1 MKMRKIAAAASALVI
16 AAMLVS
22 CGEKTNTVKPDIS
35 TEKVTESTTE
45 KAAETE
51 APDADTTES
60 VSEVTT
66 EPDPT
71 SLAHNPLTGE
81 YGYNADAVGKRP
93 VAVMINNID
102 QSLPQ
107 YGISSADYIYEVV
120 VEGGITRLMA
130 VFGDYTNVP
139 TLCSIRSC
147 RYYYPLIAN
156 GLDAIYCHWGMD
168 MTIAKETL
176 ERLGID
182 RFDGDNSSDG
192 LFYNDENRL
201 EYYAREHTGCLDGS
215 QLPANIENAG
225 FRTEVKNG
233 GADYMKFAEG
243 TEFLD
248 ISDEECE
255 SMTITFSESYFS
267 TFTYDSET
275 KTYLKQ
281 HSGSPHMDASN
292 DKQLAFTNVFAL
304 KTNVYLREDGYR
316 MDVELDGGEGYY
328 FSGGKVKAINWTKNG
343 DDSNFRFTD
352 AETGEEITVNRGKCY
367 IGITQRVSF

>member
-1 MKMRKIAAAASALVI
+1 
-16 AAMLVS
+16 
-22 CGEKTNTVKPDIS
+22 
-35 TEKVTESTTE
+35 
-45 KAAETE
+45 
-51 APDADTTES
+51 
-60 VSEVTT
+60 
-66 EPDPT
+66 
-71 SLAHNPLTGE
+71 
-81 YGYNADAVGKRP
+81 
-93 VAVMINNID
+93 MINNID

-243 TEFLD
+243 NEFLD

-281 HSGSPHMDASN
+281 HSGSPHMDAAN